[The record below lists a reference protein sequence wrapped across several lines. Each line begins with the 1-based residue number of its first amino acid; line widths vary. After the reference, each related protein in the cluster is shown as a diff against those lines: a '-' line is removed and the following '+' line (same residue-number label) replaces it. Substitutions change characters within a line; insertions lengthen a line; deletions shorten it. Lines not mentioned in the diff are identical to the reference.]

1 MLLTLIPWLGQFSPT
16 KLDSSCWEP
25 GPVLRSG
32 WQSKPRQEAQPWEG
46 RMKVK
51 GNVETED
58 NASVEVGTGRHLA
71 KVTEFQREWTVGSSL

>member
-1 MLLTLIPWLGQFSPT
+1 MLSSLTPWLDQSSPT
-16 KLDSSCWEP
+16 KPDSFCWEP

-32 WQSKPRQEAQPWEG
+32 WQSKARQEAQPWEG

-51 GNVETED
+51 GNVD

-71 KVTEFQREWTVGSSL
+71 KVTEFQGEQTVGSSL